1 MAACLEAG
9 FSSRLGQEAPRITS
23 ALKLN
28 DRRSILLL
36 FLNASQLAQKRVQS
50 R

>member
-1 MAACLEAG
+1 VRKSPLIGA
-9 FSSRLGQEAPRITS
+9 S
-23 ALKLN
+23 AEQDSFVRRADKLN
-28 DRRSILLL
+28 DRRSILSL